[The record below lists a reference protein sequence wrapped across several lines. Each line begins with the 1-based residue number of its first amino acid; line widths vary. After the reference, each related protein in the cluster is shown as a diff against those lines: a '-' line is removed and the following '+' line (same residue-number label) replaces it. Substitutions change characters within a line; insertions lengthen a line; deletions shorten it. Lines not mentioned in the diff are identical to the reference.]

1 MRIKH
6 ILNYMLVNKSW
17 QFLVDTQGRHELD
30 GKDFTRKIYI
40 EEWYDVVEKK
50 NQVKYKQDRLFIFM
64 CM

>member
-17 QFLVDTQGRHELD
+17 QFLVGTQGRHGLD